1 MKGVHR
7 LGPQHGGERH
17 VPDQDRERVPAG
29 VPPAGP
35 GEGRASAGIK
45 FPLFVRDYFT
55 WVEPAGTRVFLVLPA
70 PDGKRPMGIAFRR
83 DQQGSATPS
92 HMCDW
97 CHSYGSSNEI
107 GMLTTDVSSKRR
119 VGVNLCLDL
128 RCKEKLEAAANLSGR
143 NPRDYTD
150 ALMERMTHFAREAL
164 GSKPSRRIDP
174 IRSSSPSRL
183 SGLASTRKLGAW
195 APISCWPPRASS
207 LAP

>member
-1 MKGVHR
+1 MFLIKTEKEFLQAFR
-7 LGPQHGGERH
+7 PR
-17 VPDQDRERVPAG
+17 DREKVEFP
-29 VPPAGP
+29 
-35 GEGRASAGIK
+35 EGIK

-55 WVEPAGTRVFLVLPA
+55 WVEPAGTRVFLVMPA
-70 PDGKRPMGIAFRR
+70 PGGKRPMGIAFRR

-107 GMLTTDVSSKRR
+107 GLLTTDVNSKRR

-128 RCKEKLEAAANLSGR
+128 RCKEKLEAAADLSGR

-164 GSKPSRRIDP
+164 RIEAVPED
-174 IRSSSPSRL
+174 
-183 SGLASTRKLGAW
+183 
-195 APISCWPPRASS
+195 
-207 LAP
+207 